1 MKIVTLNTWGGRA
14 GSQGLLDF
22 FAKYRDSVD
31 IFCLQEMWSAPYE
44 NLEGQIVGGVDLSN
58 ENIMTTGVQ
67 QISALL
73 DDYTAYFRPSYTN
86 HYGLMM
92 LVKKTVDVIEEDE
105 VFVYK
110 DKYYV
115 PTGDQG
121 NHQRNIQY
129 VKFMHNGTMLNV
141 INFHGLWNGQGKTDT
156 DDRILQSQKIIDFI
170 SGVNGDI
177 VLCGDFNLLP
187 DTQSLQMFRDF
198 GLRDLVSEYNIQSTR
213 TSLYKKPIRLADYA
227 FTSSN
232 LQIADFK
239 VLPEE
244 VSDHNALMIEI
255 KDF

>member
-22 FAKYRDSVD
+22 FTKYRDDVD

-44 NLEGQIVGGVDLSN
+44 DLEGQVVGGVDLNN

-73 DDYTAYFRPSYTN
+73 DDYTAYFRPSYN
-86 HYGLMM
+86 NNYGLMM
-92 LVKKTVDVIEEDE
+92 FVKNTIKVIEENE
-105 VFVYK
+105 FFVYK
-110 DKYYV
+110 DKHYV
-115 PTGDQG
+115 PMGDQG
-121 NHQRNIQY
+121 NHARNIQC
-129 VKFMHNGTMLNV
+129 VKFMQNNQILNV

-170 SGVNGDI
+170 SGVGSDI

-187 DTQSLQMFRDF
+187 DTKSLQMFRDY
-198 GLRDLVSEYNIQSTR
+198 GLKDLIGEYNVQSTR

-227 FTSSN
+227 FVSPS
-232 LQIADFK
+232 LPVIDFR
-239 VLPEE
+239 VLPDE